1 VEGKECG
8 GGKKVREREGGR
20 LREGERGTG
29 GRERHVMEKEKE
41 RGRDEMKRWRREETE
56 RGIER
61 EEERR

>member
-1 VEGKECG
+1 M
-8 GGKKVREREGGR
+8 
-20 LREGERGTG
+20 REGERGTG